1 MHGGE
6 SLVADRG
13 CVPETSCER
22 HHKGSE
28 GAVLNFPNS
37 LLIGTHFDVFMLSIA
52 SGEGLE
58 GAWGLKTLTSKKA
71 LS

>member
-1 MHGGE
+1 MEE

-13 CVPETSCER
+13 CVPETSGER

-37 LLIGTHFDVFMLSIA
+37 LLIGTYFDVFMLSIA
-52 SGEGLE
+52 SGEGLAV
-58 GAWGLKTLTSKKA
+58 GNDRIDAIRTL
-71 LS
+71 L